1 MSHQRNSNLFVS
13 EFEKPGP
20 RRTGQEQAAEIE
32 SATPQAPW
40 RSALPEG
47 ASLYSGLVINHR
59 FTSSIGRV
67 RSCKQIHASRRAF
80 NPNGLN
86 ADAIA
91 EGMFAGAKS
100 AVDVLRDHTP
110 FGFYSRV
117 LDERV
122 AARWASK
129 LSGAAGHGVAPFLKS
144 QGVAS
149 PTAMSRW
156 CPSCAAQDAGSTG
169 LPLWRVVH
177 QLPFLTH
184 CPDHLEPLVSC
195 CATCGIAFDGGGDF
209 RLPTEA
215 CRACGGTVPLRCGQQ
230 LSVGMASFTRL
241 CGETFRSAPSEL
253 RPRNWALI
261 MRSAASRFGGAE
273 RLSERLRADI
283 LLRWEVT
290 SIGEVPKVLEQK
302 MAEDFVLKETR
313 LLAKPADILPRLIVL
328 DALRHISGRTVLP
341 NEHANAQRHANELPA
356 SASLR
361 DAGLDDAAFSAGVA
375 VGIVTLLLNGA
386 TIRDAAR
393 EASLSTHLLS
403 RFLKRL
409 SGDQQAAILS
419 SDRLDDKRY
428 AAWLRVRNRGS
439 HDSIDSKRT
448 AYRARVEAAVAS
460 HCGLTRT
467 RANELCGSAVAW
479 LREHDAAWLDRELP
493 ATKTQLSRKARSE
506 GYRKIVERLIESSR
520 PEHPVTVETVRRE
533 CPGAVRWLGT
543 YDLEWFRERVLRA
556 PRRRPRMAG

>member
-1 MSHQRNSNLFVS
+1 MSHQRNLKLIAS
-13 EFEKPGP
+13 EFEKTGP
-20 RRTGQEQAAEIE
+20 RRTGQERAGEIE

-40 RSALPEG
+40 RSVLPEG

-67 RSCKQIHASRRAF
+67 RSCKQIHASRTAF

-129 LSGAAGHGVAPFLKS
+129 LSGAAGRGVAPFLKS

-156 CPSCAAQDAGSTG
+156 CPSCASGDAESTG

-177 QLPFLTH
+177 QLPFMTH
-184 CPDHLEPLVSC
+184 CTDHLEPLVGC
-195 CATCGIAFDGGGDF
+195 CATCGIAFDSGGDF

-215 CRACGGTVPLRCGQQ
+215 CRACGGTVPLRCDRQ

-273 RLSERLRADI
+273 RLSERLTADI
-283 LLRWEVT
+283 LLRWEVA
-290 SIGEVPKVLEQK
+290 SIREVSKVLERE

-328 DALRHISGRTVLP
+328 DALRHVSGEIVLP
-341 NEHANAQRHANELPA
+341 TDLAHTQRRANELPV
-356 SASLR
+356 STSLR
-361 DAGLDDAAFSAGVA
+361 DAGLDDAAFSSGVA

-386 TIRDAAR
+386 TIRNAAR
-393 EASLSTHLLS
+393 EACLSTHLLS

-409 SGDQQAAILS
+409 PGDQQAAILS

-428 AAWLRVRNRGS
+428 AAWLRVRNRRPHG
-439 HDSIDSKRT
+439 SIDAKRT
-448 AYRARVEAAVAS
+448 AYRAMIEASVAS

-467 RANELCGSAVAW
+467 RASKLCGAAVAW
-479 LREHDAAWLDRELP
+479 LRENDSAWLDRELP

-506 GYRKIVERLIESSR
+506 GYRKVVERLIESSR
-520 PEHPVTVETVRRE
+520 PEHPVTVESVRRK

-543 YDLEWFRERVLRA
+543 YDTEWFRERVLPT
-556 PRRRPRMAG
+556 PRRRNRMAG